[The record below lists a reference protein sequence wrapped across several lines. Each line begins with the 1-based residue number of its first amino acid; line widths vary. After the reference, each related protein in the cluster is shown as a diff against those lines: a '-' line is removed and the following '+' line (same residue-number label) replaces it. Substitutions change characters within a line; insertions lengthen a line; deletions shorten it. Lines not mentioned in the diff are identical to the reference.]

1 MFQDE
6 IWSVCFNVV
15 VCERIQEEKKIKEKK
30 GEKKK
35 KKKGKV
41 LERRK

>member
-1 MFQDE
+1 MFQDG

-15 VCERIQEEKKIKEKK
+15 VCERIKEEKQIKEKK